1 MSVIYVLAI
10 GGLFFAPRAF
20 VALALLLLAY
30 QSLCAAVFVGATRYR
45 VAWDFLVVLLAT
57 ATLKRAAE
65 WLRERRTVVRVA
77 HVHRIRGIGGS
88 ERHLLTLLPALAE
101 RGVEPVLVGL
111 DDPAWDP
118 ADFYGALRVP
128 AIRIPSPRDVDPLL
142 LARLIRS
149 LRADVVHTHLVHAD
163 VYGGVAAKLRGE
175 RLVSTKHNDDPF
187 RLGPFRHV
195 ERGVTRFADR
205 VVTITDALHRFTVE
219 KVGIP
224 EAKVETIHY
233 GLDDLPEPW
242 GENPADAVPDGAR
255 VLLAVSRLTKQ
266 KGIDVA
272 VRALESLP
280 DDTVL
285 VVLGEGPERDALES
299 LARDARR
306 RRPRVPAGARARRR
320 RLAPARDAARPS
332 RALGGVRPR
341 RPRGDARR
349 SARRRV
355 ERELAAGA
363 GRRRRDRLPRAARRP
378 GRTRAWR
385 RTRARATVA
394 RRRGPSAGAL

>member
-1 MSVIYVLAI
+1 
-10 GGLFFAPRAF
+10 
-20 VALALLLLAY
+20 
-30 QSLCAAVFVGATRYR
+30 
-45 VAWDFLVVLLAT
+45 
-57 ATLKRAAE
+57 
-65 WLRERRTVVRVA
+65 VRVA

-101 RGVEPVLVGL
+101 RGIEPVLVGL

-142 LARLIRS
+142 LARLVRS

-195 ERGVTRFADR
+195 ERTVARLTDR
-205 VVTITDALHRFTVE
+205 VITITEALRRFTVE
-219 KVGIP
+219 EVGID

-242 GENPADAVPDGAR
+242 GENPPDDVPVDAR
-255 VLLAVSRLTKQ
+255 ILLAVSRLTEQ
-266 KGIDVA
+266 KGIDIA
-272 VRALESLP
+272 VRALDSLA

-285 VVLGEGPERDALES
+285 VVLGEGPEREALTA
-299 LARDARR
+299 LAHRLGVERR
-306 RRPRVPAGARARRR
+306 VFLPGRVPDVAAWLRRATLLVHPARWEGFGLGVLEAMLAGLPVIASNVSSLPELVVDGETGLLVRPDDPGALALAVARA
-320 RLAPARDAARPS
+320 LDQPS
-332 RALGGVRPR
+332 L
-341 RPRGDARR
+341 GDA
-349 SARRRV
+349 
-355 ERELAAGA
+355 
-363 GRRRRDRLPRAARRP
+363 
-378 GRTRAWR
+378 GRTRALTEFSVGR
-385 RTRARATVA
+385 MADRTRSLYGMLDER
-394 RRRGPSAGAL
+394 